1 MDCIFIYL
9 FIQQT
14 IDMYVLCHQT
24 NCNGSKK
31 IKFKFKECASD
42 DACDDE
48 KCTLHIIHT

>member
-1 MDCIFIYL
+1 
-9 FIQQT
+9 
-14 IDMYVLCHQT
+14 MYVLCHQT

-31 IKFKFKECASD
+31 NIKFKFKECACD